1 MTADELTTILERN
14 IDFIKTCENKVSIIL
29 SIFGVILTLI
39 FTSDNVKHIYG
50 EVKDSVCLIIFAV
63 LIMAY
68 LAYGLG
74 TLVRVLF
81 AKSKR
86 PEGLPE
92 SRIFFNDIANDKYDN
107 FSETIKNYSDDDLQ
121 DDLIAQ
127 IYANSKICQKKFK
140 NYNYGLVHSLSAFI
154 LFILFSVYVTIF

>member
-1 MTADELTTILERN
+1 MTADELTTILEWN